1 MSRAYIT
8 ETLLTNIANAIRN
21 KLGGSATYTPAQMA
35 TAIASIPTGGGGTV
49 NLQSKTATPTTAQQT
64 ITADAGYD
72 GLSDVIVDAM
82 PSGTA
87 GTPTA
92 TKGSVSGHSVTV
104 TPSVTNATGYIS
116 GGTISGTAVTVSAS
130 ELVSGSDTIT
140 VNGTVDVTDLA
151 SIVVDVPT
159 GGGASNIV
167 EGTFTGTTTGAAMSI
182 DLGYTGN
189 GYPIAAVIYPDGGMY
204 GNTTFYNAIQRYV
217 IGYYS
222 MSKTYDAQTPT
233 YGTSG
238 NANMGTVAIRYKN
251 SASSA
256 TNFSASGSNAANVFS
271 SSAPSASSSLA
282 VRFQNKSTMRV
293 FIASTS
299 YGFMANVPYKYMVI
313 YSE

>member
-92 TKGSVSGHSVTV
+92 NKTVNGHTATV
-104 TPSVTNATGYIS
+104 TPSVTNTTGYIS
-116 GGTISGTAVTVSAS
+116 GGTISGTPVTVSAS

-140 VNGTVDVTDLA
+140 ANGTVDVTDLA

-167 EGTFTGTTTGAAMSI
+167 QGTFVGTTTGAAMSV
-182 DLGYTGN
+182 DPGYTGN
-189 GYPIAAVIYPDGGMY
+189 GYPVACIVWPDGGFI
-204 GNTTFYNAIQRYV
+204 GNTTFYGAIQRYAM
-217 IGYYS
+217 GMYAMTKSY
-222 MSKTYDAQTPT
+222 TAQAPT
-233 YGTSG
+233 YTTSG
-238 NANMGTVAIRYKN
+238 AANQAACLTRYKN
-251 SASSA
+251 STSSA
-256 TNFSASGSNAANVFS
+256 TSFTNGSGQTVNTFSSSNAA
-271 SSAPSASSSLA
+271 AGATTCL
-282 VRFQNKSTMRV
+282 RFKSDGTMSV

-299 YGFMANVPYKYMVI
+299 YGFMAGVTYNYVVI